1 MKKISLLTLFLSL
14 SLLIAGCGKNG
25 SSDSS
30 SSDDNSAD
38 SGSDD
43 GNMDDSMAGMD
54 GDMGDGSGGDGGSDI
69 PTDFPDDNPPDGGS
83 DIPTDFPD
91 DNPPDGGSDIPT
103 DFPDDN
109 PPDGGS
115 DIPTEFPEG
124 DPPNGGSDIP
134 ADGGSDIS
142 GDPAGGGGNK
152 TNRYPVGSAEYVS
165 KKILLAAASGKMNDL
180 QDVIGSKATGLLGEI
195 RDGKL
200 SADKMAILKQR
211 MSKVQLA
218 KKPYTVLFDRY
229 VVLRN
234 AQGTLIQ
241 FRCRREGQGY
251 KVVALTFQGGN
262 PRGK

>member
-1 MKKISLLTLFLSL
+1 MKKFSLLTLFLSL

-43 GNMDDSMAGMD
+43 GSMDDDMAGMD
-54 GDMGDGSGGDGGSDI
+54 DDMAGTDDGVGGDQVAGIGG
-69 PTDFPDDNPPDGGS
+69 
-83 DIPTDFPD
+83 
-91 DNPPDGGSDIPT
+91 
-103 DFPDDN
+103 
-109 PPDGGS
+109 DGGS

-124 DPPNGGSDIP
+124 DPSNGGSDIPTEFPEGDPSNGGSDIP

-142 GDPAGGGGNK
+142 GDPDGGGNN
-152 TNRYPVGSAEYVS
+152 TNRYPVGSAEYAS

-200 SADKMAILKQR
+200 SADKMALLKQR

>member
-1 MKKISLLTLFLSL
+1 MKKFSLLTLFLSL
-14 SLLIAGCGKNG
+14 SLLTAGCGKNG

-43 GNMDDSMAGMD
+43 GNMDDGMAGMD

-103 DFPDDN
+103 D
-109 PPDGGS
+109 
-115 DIPTEFPEG
+115 
-124 DPPNGGSDIP
+124 
-134 ADGGSDIS
+134 GGSDIS
-142 GDPAGGGGNK
+142 GDPTGGGGNK
-152 TNRYPVGSAEYVS
+152 TNRYPVGSAEYAS
-165 KKILLAAASGKMNDL
+165 KKILLAAASGKVNDL

-211 MSKVQLA
+211 MSKVQLT